1 MISRADDRIQRR
13 PEPRVT
19 RKPGDD
25 EAPKDPGVDRPQPSN
40 PLLERMKRVDPDQ
53 AKKYRQRSGQ

>member
-1 MISRADDRIQRR
+1 MTIRLDDRRQL
-13 PEPRVT
+13 PRT
-19 RKPGDD
+19 PKQDRKPGDD
-25 EAPKDPGVDRPQPSN
+25 SAPKDPGVDRPTPAN